1 MKNTIK
7 LHLPINFRILLIG
20 KSAQSNA
27 KAPVIYLVRENMED
41 CRAVINNN
49 NFLSFVRNLLIQI
62 GNITKKNITI
72 FSNFTLFCSYKHT
85 FSLSLFS
92 CQSIQNYFNKIEIK
106 QNVIAI
112 K

>member
-62 GNITKKNITI
+62 GNITKKILQFFLILHYFVHINIQ
-72 FSNFTLFCSYKHT
+72 SRYHT
-85 FSLSLFS
+85 FHDNQF
-92 CQSIQNYFNKIEIK
+92 KIILIK
-106 QNVIAI
+106 S